1 MNKNITRSLL
11 SVSGIVLLSKILG
24 LVKQIVTA
32 NAFGATVDTDIISL
46 SEGLI
51 TNVDF
56 LIVQALSTAFIPTY
70 ISAEKCVS
78 EKSKFVSNT
87 IKVFFLIA
95 LVVSVAIAATSPIL
109 SRLLAPS
116 YSDELSNKL
125 SMYIRIFA
133 PILILVV
140 EMAIFNSL
148 LKSNEKFITGE
159 LIGFNQSVILITLI
173 FVIGDKLGPDTLV
186 VGFYIYAIVNLVFL
200 MLFAKVHWSID
211 KGNPFRDPNVK
222 KLLVMM
228 GPLILGYS
236 MIFVNQQVDKII
248 VSGLGE
254 GTITAMGYASVL
266 SNFIATF
273 ISSICGVLFTYIT
286 QRIVSEDEEGAAN
299 LTIDS
304 MWNMSTL
311 LLPISI
317 ITIMN
322 SHDIVTFVFGRGKF
336 DAKAVN
342 NCSYALIGYALMF
355 IPFIVREML
364 SRFQY
369 AYGDSKKPM
378 INSTISIV
386 ANIVLSVILSKYIG
400 VLGVTIATSISVAI
414 CAILNYMSSKSKNKK
429 LKLIVD
435 KISMIKLVSGALL
448 CVIISVIGKMVLNE
462 INNLMRFL
470 IITIISLGIYF
481 AINKDSLTPIINRF
495 KIQNQSNECKRKRRY

>member
-1 MNKNITRSLL
+1 MNKKITKSLL
-11 SVSGIVLLSKILG
+11 SVSGIILLSKVLG
-24 LVKQIVTA
+24 LVKQMVTA
-32 NAFGATVDTDIISL
+32 NAYGATVDTDIISL

-56 LIVQALSTAFIPTY
+56 LLVQALSTAFIPTY
-70 ISAEKCVS
+70 ISAEKSVS

-87 IKVFFLIA
+87 IKVFFLIT
-95 LVVSVAIAATSPIL
+95 LLVSVAIFATSPLL
-109 SRLLAPS
+109 SKILAPL

-125 SMYIRIFA
+125 SLYLRIFA
-133 PILILVV
+133 PVLILVV
-140 EMAIFNSL
+140 EMAVFNSL
-148 LKSNEKFITGE
+148 LKSNEKFIPGE

-173 FVIGDKLGPDTLV
+173 FVIGSKLGPDTLV
-186 VGFYIYAIVNLVFL
+186 LGFYLYAIVNLLFL
-200 MLFAKVHWSID
+200 MFNAKGLWRIE
-211 KGNPFRDPNVK
+211 KGNPFKDPNIK

-286 QRIVSEDEEGAAN
+286 QRIVSEDEKGAAN

-304 MWNMSTL
+304 VWNMSTL

-322 SHDIVTFVFGRGKF
+322 SHDIVTVVFGRGKF
-336 DAKAVN
+336 DATAVD
-342 NCSYALIGYALMF
+342 NCSYALIGYAFMF

-386 ANIVLSVILSKYIG
+386 VNIVLSIILSKFIG
-400 VLGVTIATSISVAI
+400 VLGVTIATSISVAV
-414 CAILNYMSSKSKNKK
+414 CAALNYMSSKSKNKQ
-429 LKLIVD
+429 LKLMVD

-448 CVIISVIGKMVLNE
+448 CVIISVIGKYVLGE
-462 INNLMRFL
+462 MNNLLRFL

-481 AINKDSLTPIINRF
+481 VINKDSLTPIINRF
-495 KIQNQSNECKRKRRY
+495 KKSPSKQ